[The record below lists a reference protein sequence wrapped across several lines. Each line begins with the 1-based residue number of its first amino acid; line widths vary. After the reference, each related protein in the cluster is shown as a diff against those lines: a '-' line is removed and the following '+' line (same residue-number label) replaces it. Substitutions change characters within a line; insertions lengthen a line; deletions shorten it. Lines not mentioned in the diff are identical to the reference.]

1 MFKID
6 TLPGQNLALSDRHS
20 NKNERARHEDAK
32 PSEGDSVVIS
42 EEGKKK
48 HIMGQLMA
56 RISEQNGAKKP

>member
-6 TLPGQNLALSDRHS
+6 TLPGQNLALSDRYS
-20 NKNERARHEDAK
+20 NKNARAHHEDAK

-56 RISEQNGAKKP
+56 RISDQNGAKKP

>member
-1 MFKID
+1 MLKID
-6 TLPGQNLALSDRHS
+6 SLPGQNLALSDKYS
-20 NKNERARHEDAK
+20 NNNARGRQEDAR

-56 RISEQNGAKKP
+56 QISDNNGARKP